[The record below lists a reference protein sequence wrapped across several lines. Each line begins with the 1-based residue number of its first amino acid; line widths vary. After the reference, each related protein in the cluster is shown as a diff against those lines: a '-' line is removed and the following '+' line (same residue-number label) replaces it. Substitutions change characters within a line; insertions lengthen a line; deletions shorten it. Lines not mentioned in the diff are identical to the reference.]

1 MEIYHKN
8 KDQHD
13 KGLSDEVLKDL
24 LELQRINKIEPKK
37 MDQITDVSSLFKYD
51 MEMRIGDKIRRF
63 KAFSEWIGLYN
74 EASYISEIGKY
85 TEEKKDENG
94 NRRKEVVEVIQAVG
108 IQTKEEIP
116 YFPEGIK
123 PNLVIRK
130 RSIDTYQ
137 YIWVLKFPVNIK
149 IKSS

>member
-51 MEMRIGDKIRRF
+51 MEMRIGDKMVLCQEKVQI
-63 KAFSEWIGLYN
+63 KYNQFSL
-74 EASYISEIGKY
+74 
-85 TEEKKDENG
+85 
-94 NRRKEVVEVIQAVG
+94 
-108 IQTKEEIP
+108 
-116 YFPEGIK
+116 FM
-123 PNLVIRK
+123 
-130 RSIDTYQ
+130 
-137 YIWVLKFPVNIK
+137 
-149 IKSS
+149 

>member
-63 KAFSEWIGLYN
+63 QNGSG
-74 EASYISEIGKY
+74 YIMKRLIFLRL
-85 TEEKKDENG
+85 EN
-94 NRRKEVVEVIQAVG
+94 
-108 IQTKEEIP
+108 
-116 YFPEGIK
+116 
-123 PNLVIRK
+123 IRK
-130 RSIDTYQ
+130 KKRTKTETD
-137 YIWVLKFPVNIK
+137 VKR
-149 IKSS
+149 